1 MLKIPFPLHRRP
13 QVQSGLR
20 FAAMVDLAF
29 ALKLNV
35 DHPERFG
42 FRDHPTPRR
51 QSARAQ
57 EVRIMQVLYT
67 AEATAVGGRGG
78 HVRSSDGVLDL
89 SLAHPKELGGPG
101 GEATNPEQLFAAGY
115 AACFTS
121 ALLRVAR
128 ERKAPLKESSVTARV
143 GIGRDERNRFKLQVA
158 MEISGAWPRPG

>member
-78 HVRSSDGVLDL
+78 HIRSSDGVLDL
-89 SLAHPKELGGPG
+89 SLAHPSRDGRLLQRGLAIARHAQKRARETSSIARSKELFRICG
-101 GEATNPEQLFAAGY
+101 LAARTTK
-115 AACFTS
+115 F
-121 ALLRVAR
+121 LRVGKGKIKNA
-128 ERKAPLKESSVTARV
+128 
-143 GIGRDERNRFKLQVA
+143 IG
-158 MEISGAWPRPG
+158 